1 MESMTGYGR
10 GSAQDDGR
18 EIVIE
23 MKAVNHRYLDISF
36 RIPKN
41 IAFLED
47 ALRTCIQQGGVR
59 RGHIDVTVNYQ
70 NRREDA
76 RSITVDENALH
87 GFNHAL
93 KQVQSLTKDYRRLTV
108 AEALS
113 LSGALNVQQAEEDGE
128 AVTEL
133 AKAAADEAVAA
144 LVKMRKREGEML
156 AQDLLSHLATLTQVR
171 QEIAARAPSVPE
183 EYRQRLSA
191 RLEEWRVSE
200 ADPQRIA
207 QEVAFMADRCAIDE
221 ELSRLNSHITQFGD
235 IVAREQETG
244 KKLDFLLQEMNRE
257 VNTIGSKA
265 QDATIAQAVV
275 NAKCTIEKLRE
286 QVQNAV

>member
-10 GSAQDDGR
+10 GSAQNDGR

-23 MKAVNHRYLDISF
+23 MKAVNHRYLDVTF
-36 RIPKN
+36 RTPKN

-59 RGHIDVTVNYQ
+59 RGHIDVSVNYQ

-76 RSITVDENALH
+76 RSITVDENVLH

-93 KQVQSLTKDYRRLTV
+93 KRVHPLLKDYRRLSV

-113 LSGALNVQQAEEDGE
+113 LSGALAVQQAAEDDE

-133 AKAAADEAVAA
+133 AKAAANEAVAA
-144 LVKMRKREGEML
+144 LVAMRRREGEML
-156 AQDLLSHLATLTQVR
+156 AQDLLSHLATLSQVR
-171 QEIAARAPSVPE
+171 EEIAARAPDVPE

-191 RLEEWRVSE
+191 RLEEWQLSE
-200 ADPQRIA
+200 ADPQRLA
-207 QEVAFMADRCAIDE
+207 QEVAVMADRCAIDE

-235 IVAREQETG
+235 IVQKEQEAG

-265 QDATIAQAVV
+265 QDAAIAQAVV